1 VWDATFIASHLA
13 ELPDEDRWIVS
24 RVNSVAL
31 LVDATTKECQL
42 HRATREL
49 TNFILEDLSR
59 WYVQLVRPRM
69 WLEGE
74 SEQKLFAY
82 ETIYYVMRRLIGLLA
97 PFCPHITE
105 EIYGNLRCPADPASV
120 HLLDWNAG
128 DAALIDAELEHAMEL
143 VRSFDDAVQN
153 ARQAGRR
160 KLRWPVAEVVVVTN
174 TEAVRAA
181 ITRLNPVCMDR
192 ANAKSVPVVMGRW
205 DRIGWHA
212 APVMKALGPVFG
224 KNAPKVKAAI
234 EKADGNAMK
243 SAIDKGQP
251 FTLHDGDAV
260 YEIGAP
266 QVTFSEKL
274 PADVFSAQMTDATV
288 YVNVALTPDLE
299 AEGYA
304 REVIRRIQEMRR
316 QLDLAVEDFIVV
328 DAAVADARIC
338 ELVRTSW
345 REGIMEEVRA
355 RNLSLHNTTEP
366 VPAQAT
372 YQIVKEWDVEG
383 ITMTIGISRAAQ

>member
-1 VWDATFIASHLA
+1 
-13 ELPDEDRWIVS
+13 
-24 RVNSVAL
+24 
-31 LVDATTKECQL
+31 
-42 HRATREL
+42 
-49 TNFILEDLSR
+49 
-59 WYVQLVRPRM
+59 
-69 WLEGE
+69 
-74 SEQKLFAY
+74 
-82 ETIYYVMRRLIGLLA
+82 
-97 PFCPHITE
+97 
-105 EIYGNLRCPADPASV
+105 
-120 HLLDWNAG
+120 
-128 DAALIDAELEHAMEL
+128 
-143 VRSFDDAVQN
+143 
-153 ARQAGRR
+153 
-160 KLRWPVAEVVVVTN
+160 VVVVTN
-174 TEAVRAA
+174 TEAVRTA

-192 ANAKSVPVVMGRW
+192 ANARSVPVVMGRW

-243 SAIDKGQP
+243 MAIDKGQT

-266 QVTFSEKL
+266 QLTFSEKL
-274 PADVFSAQMTDATV
+274 PADVFSAPMTDATV
-288 YVNVALTPDLE
+288 YVDVALTPDLE

-345 REGIMEEVRA
+345 CEGIMEEVRA
-355 RNLSLHNTTEP
+355 RKLSLHNTAEP
-366 VPAQAT
+366 APAQAT

>member
-1 VWDATFIASHLA
+1 
-13 ELPDEDRWIVS
+13 
-24 RVNSVAL
+24 
-31 LVDATTKECQL
+31 
-42 HRATREL
+42 
-49 TNFILEDLSR
+49 
-59 WYVQLVRPRM
+59 M

-74 SEQKLFAY
+74 SEQKIFAY

-105 EIYGNLRCPADPASV
+105 EIYRNLRCAADPASV

-128 DAALIDAELEHAMEL
+128 DAALIDAKLEHAMEL

-153 ARQAGRR
+153 ARQAGKR

-174 TEAVRAA
+174 TDAVRAA
-181 ITRLNPVCMDR
+181 VTRLNPVCMDR
-192 ANAKSVPVVMGRW
+192 ANARKVSVVMGRW
-205 DRIGWHA
+205 EQIGWHA
-212 APVMKALGPVFG
+212 APVMKALGPAFG

-234 EKADGNAMK
+234 EKADGNTLKA
-243 SAIDKGQP
+243 AIDAGQP
-251 FTLHDGDAV
+251 FTLHDGGAV
-260 YEIGAP
+260 YEIGAAH
-266 QVTFSEKL
+266 VTFAEKL
-274 PADVFSAQMTDATV
+274 PADIFSAPMTDATV
-288 YVNVALTPDLE
+288 YVDVALTPDLE

-328 DAAVADARIC
+328 DAAVADKRIC
-338 ELVRTSW
+338 DLVRTSW

-355 RNLSLHNTTEP
+355 RELALHNTTEP
-366 VPAQAT
+366 APAQAA

-383 ITMTIGISRAAQ
+383 VAMTIAISRADN